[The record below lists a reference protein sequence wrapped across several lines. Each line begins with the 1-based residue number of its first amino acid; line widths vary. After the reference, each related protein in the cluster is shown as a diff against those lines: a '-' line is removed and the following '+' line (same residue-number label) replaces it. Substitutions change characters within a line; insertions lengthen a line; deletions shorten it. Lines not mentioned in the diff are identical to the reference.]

1 LTEEESVF
9 QYVVKR
15 LLQALPLMIGVSMI
29 GFAMMHLAP
38 GGPLAVYTLN
48 PTITAQDIERIKH
61 VFGLDQPIYIQYLKW
76 AYGMFTGNWGYTF
89 FGGRP
94 VLNVI
99 MERVPATILLMGSGM
114 SIAIIIGL
122 LIGILG
128 AVRRYSVFDYLAT
141 TGAMV
146 TLSFPTF
153 WFGLMTIF
161 IFSVKLGWLPSGGMY
176 TLGGDEGILDQLRH
190 LILPSM
196 VLGLVLCAQWSR
208 YTRSSFLEVI
218 HQDYIRTARSKGLSG
233 GRILLRHAFPN
244 AMAPLIALA
253 GVQLPWLFSGAL
265 ITETIFGWP
274 GMGRLFVDSLTMK
287 EYPVLMGM
295 IMVTAIAV
303 ILGNLLAD
311 VFNAIIDP
319 RIRLN

>member
-1 LTEEESVF
+1 VF
-9 QYVVKR
+9 QFVVKR
-15 LLQALPLMIGVSMI
+15 LLQAIPLLIGVSII

-76 AYGMFTGNWGYTF
+76 AAGMFTGNWGNTF

-94 VLNVI
+94 VLDVI
-99 MERVPATILLMGSGM
+99 LERMPATFLLMGSGM
-114 SIAIIIGL
+114 SLAIIIGM

-128 AVRRYSVFDYLAT
+128 AVKRYSVFDYLAT

-146 TLSFPTF
+146 ALSFPTF

-161 IFSVKLGWLPSGGMY
+161 IFALKLGWLPSGGMY
-176 TLGGDEGILDQLRH
+176 TLGGEENILDLLRH
-190 LILPSM
+190 LILPTV
-196 VLGLVLCAQWSR
+196 VLALVLVAQWSR

-233 GRILLRHAFPN
+233 GRVLFRHAFPN
-244 AMAPLIALA
+244 AVAPLIALV
-253 GVQLPWLFSGAL
+253 GIQLPWLFSGAL
-265 ITETIFGWP
+265 VTETIFGWP

-295 IMVTAIAV
+295 VMITAIAV
-303 ILGNLLAD
+303 IIGNLLAD
-311 VFNAIIDP
+311 VINAMIDP
-319 RIRLN
+319 RIRLD

>member
-1 LTEEESVF
+1 ML
-9 QYVVKR
+9 QYIVKR
-15 LLQALPLMIGVSMI
+15 LLQAVPLLIGVSII

-38 GGPLAVYTLN
+38 GGPLAIYTLN

-61 VFGLDQPIYIQYLKW
+61 VFGLDQPLYIQYLKW
-76 AYGMFTGNWGYTF
+76 AAGMFTGDWGNTF

-94 VLNVI
+94 VLDVI
-99 MERVPATILLMGSGM
+99 MERVPATLLLMGSGM
-114 SIAIIIGL
+114 SVAMIIGM

-128 AVRRYSVFDYLAT
+128 AVKRYSIFDYLAT

-153 WFGLMTIF
+153 WFGLMMIF
-161 IFSVKLGWLPSGGMY
+161 VFSLQLGWLPSGGMF
-176 TLGGDEGILDQLRH
+176 TLGGDEDLLDLLEH
-190 LILPSM
+190 LILPAV
-196 VLGLVLCAQWSR
+196 VLALVLVAQWSR

-218 HQDYIRTARSKGLSG
+218 HQDYIRTARSKGISG
-233 GRILLRHAFPN
+233 SRILFRHAFPN
-244 AMAPLIALA
+244 AVAPLIALA
-253 GVQLPWLFSGAL
+253 GIQLPWLFSGAL
-265 ITETIFGWP
+265 VTETIFGWP

-295 IMVTAIAV
+295 VMLTAMTVV
-303 ILGNLLAD
+303 IGNLLAD
-311 VFNAIIDP
+311 VLNALIDP

>member
-1 LTEEESVF
+1 ML
-9 QYVVKR
+9 QYIVKR
-15 LLQALPLMIGVSMI
+15 LLQAVPLLIGVSII

-38 GGPLAVYTLN
+38 GGPLAIYTLN

-61 VFGLDQPIYIQYLKW
+61 VFGLDQPLYIQYLKW
-76 AYGMFTGNWGYTF
+76 AAGMFTGNWGNTF

-94 VLNVI
+94 VLDVI
-99 MERVPATILLMGSGM
+99 MERVPATLLLMGSGM
-114 SIAIIIGL
+114 SVAMIIGM

-128 AVRRYSVFDYLAT
+128 AVKRYSVFDYLAT

-153 WFGLMTIF
+153 WFGLMMIF
-161 IFSVKLGWLPSGGMY
+161 VFSLQFGWLPSGGMF
-176 TLGGDEGILDQLRH
+176 TLGGDEDLLDLLEH
-190 LILPSM
+190 LILPTV
-196 VLGLVLCAQWSR
+196 VLALVLIAQWSR

-218 HQDYIRTARSKGLSG
+218 HQDYIRTARSKGISG
-233 GRILLRHAFPN
+233 SRVLFRHAFPN
-244 AMAPLIALA
+244 ALAPLIALA
-253 GVQLPWLFSGAL
+253 GIQLPWLFSGAL
-265 ITETIFGWP
+265 VTETIFGWP

-295 IMVTAIAV
+295 VMLTAMTV
-303 ILGNLLAD
+303 VVGNLLAD
-311 VFNAIIDP
+311 VLNALIDP

>member
-1 LTEEESVF
+1 ML
-9 QYVVKR
+9 QYIVKR
-15 LLQALPLMIGVSMI
+15 LLQAVPLLIGVSII

-38 GGPLAVYTLN
+38 GGPLAIYTLN

-61 VFGLDQPIYIQYLKW
+61 VFGLDQPLYIQYLKW
-76 AYGMFTGNWGYTF
+76 AAGMFTGNWGNTF

-94 VLNVI
+94 VLDVI
-99 MERVPATILLMGSGM
+99 MERVPATLLLMGSSM
-114 SIAIIIGL
+114 SLAMIIGM

-128 AVRRYSVFDYLAT
+128 AVKRYSVFDYLAT

-153 WFGLMTIF
+153 WFGLMMIF
-161 IFSVKLGWLPSGGMY
+161 VFSLQLGWLPSGGMF
-176 TLGGDEGILDQLRH
+176 TLGEDEDLLDLLQH
-190 LILPSM
+190 LILPTV
-196 VLGLVLCAQWSR
+196 VLALVLVAQWSR

-218 HQDYIRTARSKGLSG
+218 HQDYIRTARSKGISG
-233 GRILLRHAFPN
+233 SRILFRHAFPN
-244 AMAPLIALA
+244 AVAPLIALA
-253 GVQLPWLFSGAL
+253 GIQLPWLFSGAL
-265 ITETIFGWP
+265 VTETIFGWP

-295 IMVTAIAV
+295 IMFTAMAV
-303 ILGNLLAD
+303 IIGNLLAD
-311 VFNAIIDP
+311 VLNAIIDP

>member
-1 LTEEESVF
+1 ML
-9 QYVVKR
+9 QYIVKR
-15 LLQALPLMIGVSMI
+15 LLQAAPLLIGVSII

-38 GGPLAVYTLN
+38 GGPLAIYTLN

-61 VFGLDQPIYIQYLKW
+61 VFGLDQPLYIQYLKW
-76 AYGMFTGNWGYTF
+76 AAGMFTGNWGNTF

-94 VLNVI
+94 VLDVI
-99 MERVPATILLMGSGM
+99 MERVPATLLLMGSSM
-114 SIAIIIGL
+114 SLAMIIGM

-128 AVRRYSVFDYLAT
+128 AVKRYSVFDYLAT

-153 WFGLMTIF
+153 WFGLMMIF
-161 IFSVKLGWLPSGGMY
+161 VFSLQLGWLPSGGMF
-176 TLGGDEGILDQLRH
+176 TLGEDEDLLDLLQH
-190 LILPSM
+190 LILPTV
-196 VLGLVLCAQWSR
+196 VLALVLVAQWSR

-218 HQDYIRTARSKGLSG
+218 HQDYIRTARSKGISG
-233 GRILLRHAFPN
+233 SRILFRHAFPN
-244 AMAPLIALA
+244 AVAPLIALA
-253 GVQLPWLFSGAL
+253 GIQLPWLFSGAL
-265 ITETIFGWP
+265 VTETIFGWP

-295 IMVTAIAV
+295 IMFTAMAV
-303 ILGNLLAD
+303 IIGNLLAD
-311 VFNAIIDP
+311 VLNAIIDP

>member
-1 LTEEESVF
+1 VF
-9 QYVVKR
+9 QFIIKR
-15 LLQALPLMIGVSMI
+15 LLQAIPLLIGVSVI

-76 AYGMFTGNWGYTF
+76 ATGMFTGNWGNTF

-94 VLNVI
+94 VLDVI
-99 MERVPATILLMGSGM
+99 LERIPATFLLMGSGM
-114 SIAIIIGL
+114 SLAIVIGM

-146 TLSFPTF
+146 ALSFPTF
-153 WFGLMTIF
+153 WFGLMAIF
-161 IFSVKLGWLPSGGMY
+161 IFALKLGLLPSGGMY
-176 TLGGDEGILDQLRH
+176 TLGGEEGVLDLLRH
-190 LILPSM
+190 LILPTV
-196 VLGLVLCAQWSR
+196 VLALVLVAQWSR

-218 HQDYIRTARSKGLSG
+218 HQDYIRTAKSKGLSDF
-233 GRILLRHAFPN
+233 RVLFRHAFPN
-244 AMAPLIALA
+244 AVAPLIALA
-253 GVQLPWLFSGAL
+253 GIQLPWLFSGAL
-265 ITETIFGWP
+265 VTETIFGWP
-274 GMGRLFVDSLTMK
+274 GIGRLFVDSLTMK

-295 IMVTAIAV
+295 VMLTAAAV
-303 ILGNLLAD
+303 IIGNLLAD
-311 VFNAIIDP
+311 VINALIDP
-319 RIRLN
+319 RIRLE